1 MHRLKAGLVGLLCL
15 VGVAG
20 CTTNNSI
27 APVIFSTNATLQL
40 SVGTVFDYGN
50 PAILA
55 SRITHTSVL
64 GPTTFVNAVSTFRN
78 QFGNSAYIVP
88 GSATLTFPDSSV
100 HTIGS
105 LFEYGQAVGNNGIY
119 GIPPAF
125 NPLGTC
131 PVTPDVCVPTGYIY
145 QSSPRATLG
154 AIPIGGGT
162 YTLATSVSVNGG
174 TIPYSASATLPAF
187 SSVLA
192 NPCTNLTFVSDTTG
206 GGTFTLT
213 PASPPAGVTERVV
226 IVTIGTSSTT
236 TVRALVEASGGTAV
250 LPDLT
255 AAWASASPPNNETL
269 PGPGT
274 YNAFC
279 IGADFPWI
287 EDGQPNNTSAAPVL
301 TNGVNGTSNF
311 SVSAYFPAVE

>member
-40 SVGTVFDYGN
+40 SVGTVQDYG
-50 PAILA
+50 AGAGAAVLA
-55 SRITHTSVL
+55 SRITHSSVT
-64 GPTTFVNAVSTFRN
+64 GPTNFVNAVSTFRN

-88 GSATLTFPDSSV
+88 GSASLTFPDSSV

-125 NPLGTC
+125 NPIGTC
-131 PVTPDVCVPTGYIY
+131 VVAPNVCVPTGYIY

-154 AIPIGGGT
+154 AIPVGGGT

-187 SSVLA
+187 AGVLS

-226 IVTIGTSSTT
+226 IVTLGTSNQTQ
-236 TVRALVEASGGTAV
+236 VRAVIEASGSTAV
-250 LPDLT
+250 LPDVT
-255 AAWASASPPNNETL
+255 AAWAPSTTL
-269 PGPGT
+269 STGT
-274 YNAFC
+274 NHAFC

-287 EDGQPNNTSAAPVL
+287 EDGQPNNAAAAPVL